1 MGLVV
6 VVVVGVVVVVAVV
19 VAVVV
24 LFVVVAV
31 VVVGVV
37 VVVLVV
43 VVVVGGED
51 VMVEVGVMVEDVAVV
66 LDTLVELVVVVVPDV
81 GSAVPAGPT
90 VALSAGCPA
99 GGEDFTDG
107 SKRNAASKT
116 NNHRRVST
124 QSINYHFAVG
134 GPVAWNSLPVA
145 LRSSDV
151 TGETFGRQLKTFLFN
166 YLDN

>member
-1 MGLVV
+1 VGLVV

-43 VVVVGGED
+43 VVVVGGKD
-51 VMVEVGVMVEDVAVV
+51 VMVEVGVTVEDVVVV

-124 QSINYHFAVG
+124 QSTTILLSVDQSRGTVYLWHC
-134 GPVAWNSLPVA
+134 
-145 LRSSDV
+145 DQV
-151 TGETFGRQLKTFLFN
+151 TSPGRLSE
-166 YLDN
+166 DISV